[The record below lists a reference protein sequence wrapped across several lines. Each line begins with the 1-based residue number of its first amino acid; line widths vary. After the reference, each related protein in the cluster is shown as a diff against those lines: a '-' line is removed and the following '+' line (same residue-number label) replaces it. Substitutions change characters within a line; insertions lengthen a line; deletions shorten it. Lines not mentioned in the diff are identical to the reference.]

1 MSQIE
6 KKCVF
11 CALSCAGQPRIKDA
25 DGNYAHKAC
34 AEKHQAKQH
43 AIEQEE
49 LGLSPEE
56 PEMSAFLDD
65 LPESSDTDQGSTLRA
80 ACPSCGTSV
89 TGDAVICMS
98 CGCNL
103 QTGKNIKISVG
114 KSKSPRSGPSLGAK
128 AGSMALAPIL
138 PIIGASIGGAIGA
151 AAWAAV
157 VYFFNYELG
166 ILAAGVG
173 FICGLGAV
181 IGARGEGNAWSG
193 MVAVVIALVSI
204 VVGKSAI
211 HVMYLAT
218 LEDIQSQI
226 ESEMASTLTADSLD
240 EFQIYQGLVD
250 EIAEERI
257 SNRVA
262 IDWPDPDMTLDE
274 AYWPEDYPQDL
285 IEETETTWSAM
296 TPEAQGEFREA
307 RAAYL
312 NEGLNE
318 YNEMLQE
325 EIAAVKDVKLADT
338 LSPFDALWALLALGA
353 AWGVGSGGND

>member
-1 MSQIE
+1 MSQVE
-6 KKCVF
+6 KQCVY
-11 CALSCAGQPRIKDA
+11 CAKSCAGQPRIKDT

-34 AEKHQAKQH
+34 AQKHQSKEPDP
-43 AIEQEE
+43 IEEP
-49 LGLSPEE
+49 LDLSPDE
-56 PEMSAFLDD
+56 PEMAAFLDD
-65 LPESSDTDQGSTLRA
+65 LPDPSEAGQDGSLRA
-80 ACPSCGTSV
+80 ACPNCGTTIVGES
-89 TGDAVICMS
+89 VICMS

-103 QTGKNIKISVG
+103 KTGKSTKIAVG
-114 KSKSPRSGPSLGAK
+114 KAKAPRSGPSLGAK

-181 IGARGEGNAWSG
+181 IGAGGQGNAWSG
-193 MVAVVIALVSI
+193 MVAVVVALVSI
-204 VVGKSAI
+204 IVGKSAI
-211 HVMYLAT
+211 HVMYLST
-218 LEDIQSQI
+218 LEDIQAQI
-226 ESEMASTLTADSLD
+226 SSEMASTVNADSLE

-250 EIAEERI
+250 QIAEERI

-262 IDWPDPDMTLDE
+262 IDWPDPDMTLEE

-285 IEETETTWSAM
+285 IDETTETWSTM
-296 TPEAQGEFREA
+296 TPEDQASFKEA

-312 NEGLNE
+312 NEGLIE
-318 YNEMLQE
+318 YNEMLEE
-325 EIAAVKDVKLADT
+325 EIAAVKDVKLTDT
-338 LSPFDALWALLALGA
+338 LSPFDALWAFLALGA
-353 AWGVGSGGND
+353 AWSVGSGGEE